1 MATVQHQQHGGGGG
15 EEWQGDYSEDDAA
28 VTSQGYSA
36 SEEEDEMA
44 GIIADF
50 VAAIENGATVLDDY
64 APAAHNPVD
73 DGALQVCLCMRATAS
88 NKHHTPASLTYA
100 PIPSF
105 TDASKLDRLL

>member
-1 MATVQHQQHGGGGG
+1 MRRRSGLQGEFVSAEEDESE
-15 EEWQGDYSEDDAA
+15 EEW
-28 VTSQGYSA
+28 

-73 DGALQVCLCMRATAS
+73 DGALQVCLRVRATAS
-88 NKHHTPASLTYA
+88 KQTPH
-100 PIPSF
+100 PS
-105 TDASKLDRLL
+105 